1 MCVQKCKKSQK
12 NLNFFKKSQEI
23 QKISKKSQKISKKY
37 QKISK
42 HLEIPKITKNPH
54 K

>member
-1 MCVQKCKKSQK
+1 MRKISKK
-12 NLNFFKKSQEI
+12 NLKFFKKSQDI
-23 QKISKKSQKISKKY
+23 QKIQKNQKN

-42 HLEIPKITKNPH
+42 HLEIPKKNPC